1 MKRSWRLESSNWHPH
16 GTKFL
21 TNAMHM
27 CDQDFTN
34 ANLISA
40 LFDGASIE
48 GADFSDA
55 LIDRVATIKMC
66 KVASGVNPTTGVS
79 TAESLMCPE

>member
-1 MKRSWRLESSNWHPH
+1 MS
-16 GTKFL
+16 L
-21 TNAMHM
+21 TNVMYVP
-27 CDQDFTN
+27 DQDFTN

-40 LFDGASIE
+40 LFDGANIE

-55 LIDRVATIKMC
+55 LIDRAATIKMC
-66 KVASGVNPTTGVS
+66 KVASGVNPSTGVS